1 MSLHR
6 IPLAGVIGSPIA
18 HSKSPRLHQ
27 HWLAKYGIAGD
38 YVPLHVEKDD
48 LRDVLRVLPKMGF
61 VGANVTIPHKVAALE
76 IADQVSDRASLIGA
90 ANTLIFHEDGKI
102 IADNT
107 DGYGFLANLK
117 QGAPDWRPDLGPAA
131 VVAGLS
137 ICATSM
143 PDANFI
149 LHGDEAE
156 LTKLLARH
164 PALQAKVTIQHAARV
179 VTMDDKP
186 SQVMRHGQ
194 GTSMWG
200 CIDSVRAGEATV
212 AVSCGNTG
220 ALMAIAMVLVWRS
233 TRVINFAQAG
243 MALLSTYIGFE
254 LVQKTGNFWIAL
266 PLAMILGALFSALV
280 EILLIRTLIKH
291 STTGP
296 VAGIVPIIATLG
308 LLGVIRA
315 SIGIIWGNQDIQ
327 IQPPLSKVGFKVGEE
342 TIALSPMN
350 LLVLLTVVGMVIL
363 LGFIFQKTNLGLS
376 LRASA
381 YSPEIAQLA
390 GIRVGAI
397 RTIGWAI
404 AGAAGAAAGLLQTVN
419 GTGAVSPDSLEFSL
433 LLTFGF
439 IAAVI
444 GGLES
449 LPGAV
454 LGALVLGLV
463 LAAVQIYISGT
474 LVFMIA
480 FALLLLVLLVRPQGF
495 IGAKAG
501 RRA

>member
-1 MSLHR
+1 MIQFFNML
-6 IPLAGVIGSPIA
+6 
-18 HSKSPRLHQ
+18 
-27 HWLAKYGIAGD
+27 
-38 YVPLHVEKDD
+38 
-48 LRDVLRVLPKMGF
+48 
-61 VGANVTIPHKVAALE
+61 
-76 IADQVSDRASLIGA
+76 LIG
-90 ANTLIFHEDGKI
+90 I
-102 IADNT
+102 
-107 DGYGFLANLK
+107 
-117 QGAPDWRPDLGPAA
+117 GAG
-131 VVAGLS
+131 S
-137 ICATSM
+137 IY
-143 PDANFI
+143 
-149 LHGDEAE
+149 
-156 LTKLLARH
+156 
-164 PALQAKVTIQHAARV
+164 
-179 VTMDDKP
+179 
-186 SQVMRHGQ
+186 
-194 GTSMWG
+194 
-200 CIDSVRAGEATV
+200 
-212 AVSCGNTG
+212 

-266 PLAMILGALFSALV
+266 PLSMILGALFSALV

-291 STTGP
+291 STSGP

-308 LLGVIRA
+308 LLGFIRA
-315 SIGIIWGNQDIQ
+315 TIGFIWGNQDIQ
-327 IQPPLSKVGFKVGEE
+327 IQPPLSKVGFKVGQE

-350 LLVLLTVVGMVIL
+350 LLVLLTVLAMVLI

-454 LGALVLGLV
+454 LGAVVLGLV
-463 LAAVQIYISGT
+463 LAVVQIYINGT
-474 LVFMIA
+474 FVFMVA

>member
-1 MSLHR
+1 MNQFLNM
-6 IPLAGVIGSPIA
+6 L
-18 HSKSPRLHQ
+18 
-27 HWLAKYGIAGD
+27 
-38 YVPLHVEKDD
+38 
-48 LRDVLRVLPKMGF
+48 
-61 VGANVTIPHKVAALE
+61 
-76 IADQVSDRASLIGA
+76 LIG
-90 ANTLIFHEDGKI
+90 I
-102 IADNT
+102 
-107 DGYGFLANLK
+107 
-117 QGAPDWRPDLGPAA
+117 GAG
-131 VVAGLS
+131 S
-137 ICATSM
+137 IY
-143 PDANFI
+143 
-149 LHGDEAE
+149 
-156 LTKLLARH
+156 
-164 PALQAKVTIQHAARV
+164 
-179 VTMDDKP
+179 
-186 SQVMRHGQ
+186 
-194 GTSMWG
+194 
-200 CIDSVRAGEATV
+200 
-212 AVSCGNTG
+212 

-291 STTGP
+291 STSGP

-308 LLGVIRA
+308 LLGFIR
-315 SIGIIWGNQDIQ
+315 SMIGFIWGNQDIQ
-327 IQPPLSKVGFKVGEE
+327 IQPPLSKVGFKFGEE
-342 TIALSPMN
+342 TISLSPMN
-350 LLVLLTVVGMVIL
+350 LLVLLTVIGMVL
-363 LGFIFQKTNLGLS
+363 VLGFIFQKTSLGLS

-454 LGALVLGLV
+454 LGAVVLGLV

-474 LVFMIA
+474 LVFIVA

-495 IGAKAG
+495 IGSKAG

>member
-1 MSLHR
+1 MIQFINML
-6 IPLAGVIGSPIA
+6 
-18 HSKSPRLHQ
+18 
-27 HWLAKYGIAGD
+27 
-38 YVPLHVEKDD
+38 
-48 LRDVLRVLPKMGF
+48 
-61 VGANVTIPHKVAALE
+61 
-76 IADQVSDRASLIGA
+76 LIG
-90 ANTLIFHEDGKI
+90 I
-102 IADNT
+102 
-107 DGYGFLANLK
+107 
-117 QGAPDWRPDLGPAA
+117 GAG
-131 VVAGLS
+131 S
-137 ICATSM
+137 IY
-143 PDANFI
+143 
-149 LHGDEAE
+149 
-156 LTKLLARH
+156 
-164 PALQAKVTIQHAARV
+164 
-179 VTMDDKP
+179 
-186 SQVMRHGQ
+186 
-194 GTSMWG
+194 
-200 CIDSVRAGEATV
+200 
-212 AVSCGNTG
+212 

-254 LVQKTGNFWIAL
+254 LVQRTGNFWIAL
-266 PLAMILGALFSALV
+266 PLAMVLGAVVSALV

-308 LLGVIRA
+308 LLGLIRA
-315 SIGIIWGNQDIQ
+315 IIGMIWGNQDIQ
-327 IQPPLSKVGFKVGEE
+327 IQPPLSKVGFKIGDE

-350 LLVLLTVVGMVIL
+350 LLVLLTVLGMVLI
-363 LGFIFQKTNLGLS
+363 LGFIFQKTSLGLS

-390 GIRVGAI
+390 GIRVGMI

-419 GTGAVSPDSLEFSL
+419 GTGVVSPDSLEFSL

-454 LGALVLGLV
+454 LGAVVLGLV

-474 LVFMIA
+474 LVFMVA

>member
-1 MSLHR
+1 MIQFFNML
-6 IPLAGVIGSPIA
+6 
-18 HSKSPRLHQ
+18 
-27 HWLAKYGIAGD
+27 
-38 YVPLHVEKDD
+38 
-48 LRDVLRVLPKMGF
+48 
-61 VGANVTIPHKVAALE
+61 
-76 IADQVSDRASLIGA
+76 LIG
-90 ANTLIFHEDGKI
+90 I
-102 IADNT
+102 
-107 DGYGFLANLK
+107 
-117 QGAPDWRPDLGPAA
+117 GAG
-131 VVAGLS
+131 S
-137 ICATSM
+137 IY
-143 PDANFI
+143 
-149 LHGDEAE
+149 
-156 LTKLLARH
+156 
-164 PALQAKVTIQHAARV
+164 
-179 VTMDDKP
+179 
-186 SQVMRHGQ
+186 
-194 GTSMWG
+194 
-200 CIDSVRAGEATV
+200 
-212 AVSCGNTG
+212 

-254 LVQKTGNFWIAL
+254 LVQRTGNFWIAL
-266 PLAMILGALFSALV
+266 PLAMVLGALVSALV
-280 EILLIRTLIKH
+280 EILLIRTMIKH
-291 STTGP
+291 SNTGP

-308 LLGVIRA
+308 LLGLIRA
-315 SIGIIWGNQDIQ
+315 IIGMIWGNQDIQ

-350 LLVLLTVVGMVIL
+350 LLVLLTVVAMVL
-363 LGFIFQKTNLGLS
+363 VLGFIFQKTSLGLS

-390 GIRVGAI
+390 GIRVGMI

-454 LGALVLGLV
+454 LGAVVLGLV

-474 LVFMIA
+474 LVFMVA

-495 IGAKAG
+495 IGSKAG

>member
-1 MSLHR
+1 MIQFFNML
-6 IPLAGVIGSPIA
+6 
-18 HSKSPRLHQ
+18 
-27 HWLAKYGIAGD
+27 
-38 YVPLHVEKDD
+38 
-48 LRDVLRVLPKMGF
+48 
-61 VGANVTIPHKVAALE
+61 
-76 IADQVSDRASLIGA
+76 LIG
-90 ANTLIFHEDGKI
+90 I
-102 IADNT
+102 
-107 DGYGFLANLK
+107 
-117 QGAPDWRPDLGPAA
+117 GAG
-131 VVAGLS
+131 S
-137 ICATSM
+137 IY
-143 PDANFI
+143 
-149 LHGDEAE
+149 
-156 LTKLLARH
+156 
-164 PALQAKVTIQHAARV
+164 
-179 VTMDDKP
+179 
-186 SQVMRHGQ
+186 
-194 GTSMWG
+194 
-200 CIDSVRAGEATV
+200 
-212 AVSCGNTG
+212 

-291 STTGP
+291 STSGP

-315 SIGIIWGNQDIQ
+315 TIGFIWGNQDIQ

-350 LLVLLTVVGMVIL
+350 LLVLLTVVGMVII

-419 GTGAVSPDSLEFSL
+419 GTGAISPDSLEFSL

-454 LGALVLGLV
+454 LGAVVLGLV
-463 LAAVQIYISGT
+463 LAVVQIYISGT
-474 LVFMIA
+474 LVFIVA

-495 IGAKAG
+495 IGSKAG

>member
-1 MSLHR
+1 ML
-6 IPLAGVIGSPIA
+6 
-18 HSKSPRLHQ
+18 
-27 HWLAKYGIAGD
+27 
-38 YVPLHVEKDD
+38 
-48 LRDVLRVLPKMGF
+48 
-61 VGANVTIPHKVAALE
+61 
-76 IADQVSDRASLIGA
+76 LIG
-90 ANTLIFHEDGKI
+90 I
-102 IADNT
+102 
-107 DGYGFLANLK
+107 
-117 QGAPDWRPDLGPAA
+117 GAG
-131 VVAGLS
+131 S
-137 ICATSM
+137 IY
-143 PDANFI
+143 
-149 LHGDEAE
+149 
-156 LTKLLARH
+156 
-164 PALQAKVTIQHAARV
+164 
-179 VTMDDKP
+179 
-186 SQVMRHGQ
+186 
-194 GTSMWG
+194 
-200 CIDSVRAGEATV
+200 
-212 AVSCGNTG
+212 

-291 STTGP
+291 STSGP

-308 LLGVIRA
+308 LLGFIRA
-315 SIGIIWGNQDIQ
+315 MIGFIWGNQDIQ
-327 IQPPLSKVGFKVGEE
+327 IQPPLSKVGFKFGEE
-342 TIALSPMN
+342 TISLSPMN
-350 LLVLLTVVGMVIL
+350 LLVLLSVLAMVL
-363 LGFIFQKTNLGLS
+363 VLGFIFQKTSLGLS

-454 LGALVLGLV
+454 LGAVVLGLV

-474 LVFMIA
+474 LVFIVA

-495 IGAKAG
+495 IGTKAG

>member
-1 MSLHR
+1 MIQFFNML
-6 IPLAGVIGSPIA
+6 
-18 HSKSPRLHQ
+18 
-27 HWLAKYGIAGD
+27 
-38 YVPLHVEKDD
+38 
-48 LRDVLRVLPKMGF
+48 
-61 VGANVTIPHKVAALE
+61 
-76 IADQVSDRASLIGA
+76 LIG
-90 ANTLIFHEDGKI
+90 I
-102 IADNT
+102 
-107 DGYGFLANLK
+107 
-117 QGAPDWRPDLGPAA
+117 GAG
-131 VVAGLS
+131 S
-137 ICATSM
+137 IY
-143 PDANFI
+143 
-149 LHGDEAE
+149 
-156 LTKLLARH
+156 
-164 PALQAKVTIQHAARV
+164 
-179 VTMDDKP
+179 
-186 SQVMRHGQ
+186 
-194 GTSMWG
+194 
-200 CIDSVRAGEATV
+200 
-212 AVSCGNTG
+212 

-254 LVQKTGNFWIAL
+254 LVQRTGNFWIAL
-266 PLAMILGALFSALV
+266 PLAMVLGALVSALV
-280 EILLIRTLIKH
+280 EILLIRTMIKH
-291 STTGP
+291 SNTGP

-308 LLGVIRA
+308 LLGLIRA
-315 SIGIIWGNQDIQ
+315 IIGMIWGNQDIQ

-350 LLVLLTVVGMVIL
+350 LLVLLTVVAMVL
-363 LGFIFQKTNLGLS
+363 VLGFIFQKTSLGLS

-390 GIRVGAI
+390 GIRVGMI

-454 LGALVLGLV
+454 LGAVVLGLV

-474 LVFMIA
+474 LVFMVA

>member
-1 MSLHR
+1 MIQFMNML
-6 IPLAGVIGSPIA
+6 
-18 HSKSPRLHQ
+18 
-27 HWLAKYGIAGD
+27 
-38 YVPLHVEKDD
+38 
-48 LRDVLRVLPKMGF
+48 
-61 VGANVTIPHKVAALE
+61 
-76 IADQVSDRASLIGA
+76 LIG
-90 ANTLIFHEDGKI
+90 I
-102 IADNT
+102 
-107 DGYGFLANLK
+107 
-117 QGAPDWRPDLGPAA
+117 GAG
-131 VVAGLS
+131 S
-137 ICATSM
+137 IY
-143 PDANFI
+143 
-149 LHGDEAE
+149 
-156 LTKLLARH
+156 
-164 PALQAKVTIQHAARV
+164 
-179 VTMDDKP
+179 
-186 SQVMRHGQ
+186 
-194 GTSMWG
+194 
-200 CIDSVRAGEATV
+200 
-212 AVSCGNTG
+212 

-315 SIGIIWGNQDIQ
+315 SIGFIWGNQDIQ

-454 LGALVLGLV
+454 LGAVVLGLV
-463 LAAVQIYISGT
+463 LAVVQIYISGT

>member
-1 MSLHR
+1 MIQFINML
-6 IPLAGVIGSPIA
+6 
-18 HSKSPRLHQ
+18 
-27 HWLAKYGIAGD
+27 
-38 YVPLHVEKDD
+38 
-48 LRDVLRVLPKMGF
+48 
-61 VGANVTIPHKVAALE
+61 
-76 IADQVSDRASLIGA
+76 LIG
-90 ANTLIFHEDGKI
+90 I
-102 IADNT
+102 
-107 DGYGFLANLK
+107 
-117 QGAPDWRPDLGPAA
+117 GAG
-131 VVAGLS
+131 S
-137 ICATSM
+137 IY
-143 PDANFI
+143 
-149 LHGDEAE
+149 
-156 LTKLLARH
+156 
-164 PALQAKVTIQHAARV
+164 
-179 VTMDDKP
+179 
-186 SQVMRHGQ
+186 
-194 GTSMWG
+194 
-200 CIDSVRAGEATV
+200 
-212 AVSCGNTG
+212 

-291 STTGP
+291 STSGP

-308 LLGVIRA
+308 LLGFFRARIGVIWR
-315 SIGIIWGNQDIQ
+315 NQDNQ
-327 IQPPLSKVGFKVGEE
+327 IQTPLSKVGFKVGEE

-350 LLVLLTVVGMVIL
+350 LLVLLTVVGMVVV

-454 LGALVLGLV
+454 LGAVVLGLV
-463 LAAVQIYISGT
+463 LAVVQIYISGT
-474 LVFMIA
+474 LVFMVA

-495 IGAKAG
+495 IGSKAG

>member
-1 MSLHR
+1 MTQFLNM
-6 IPLAGVIGSPIA
+6 L
-18 HSKSPRLHQ
+18 
-27 HWLAKYGIAGD
+27 
-38 YVPLHVEKDD
+38 
-48 LRDVLRVLPKMGF
+48 
-61 VGANVTIPHKVAALE
+61 
-76 IADQVSDRASLIGA
+76 LIG
-90 ANTLIFHEDGKI
+90 I
-102 IADNT
+102 
-107 DGYGFLANLK
+107 
-117 QGAPDWRPDLGPAA
+117 GAG
-131 VVAGLS
+131 S
-137 ICATSM
+137 IY
-143 PDANFI
+143 
-149 LHGDEAE
+149 
-156 LTKLLARH
+156 
-164 PALQAKVTIQHAARV
+164 
-179 VTMDDKP
+179 
-186 SQVMRHGQ
+186 
-194 GTSMWG
+194 
-200 CIDSVRAGEATV
+200 
-212 AVSCGNTG
+212 

-266 PLAMILGALFSALV
+266 PLAMALGALFSALV

-291 STTGP
+291 STSGP

-308 LLGVIRA
+308 LLGLIRA
-315 SIGIIWGNQDIQ
+315 IIGFIWGNQDIQ
-327 IQPPLSKVGFKVGEE
+327 IQAPLSKVGFKFGEE

-350 LLVLLTVVGMVIL
+350 LLVLLTVLGMVIV
-363 LGFIFQKTNLGLS
+363 LGFIFQKTSLGLS

-454 LGALVLGLV
+454 LGAVVLGLV

-474 LVFMIA
+474 LVFIVA

-495 IGAKAG
+495 IGTKAG

>member
-1 MSLHR
+1 MIQFFNML
-6 IPLAGVIGSPIA
+6 
-18 HSKSPRLHQ
+18 
-27 HWLAKYGIAGD
+27 
-38 YVPLHVEKDD
+38 
-48 LRDVLRVLPKMGF
+48 
-61 VGANVTIPHKVAALE
+61 
-76 IADQVSDRASLIGA
+76 LIG
-90 ANTLIFHEDGKI
+90 I
-102 IADNT
+102 
-107 DGYGFLANLK
+107 
-117 QGAPDWRPDLGPAA
+117 GAG
-131 VVAGLS
+131 S
-137 ICATSM
+137 IY
-143 PDANFI
+143 
-149 LHGDEAE
+149 
-156 LTKLLARH
+156 
-164 PALQAKVTIQHAARV
+164 
-179 VTMDDKP
+179 
-186 SQVMRHGQ
+186 
-194 GTSMWG
+194 
-200 CIDSVRAGEATV
+200 
-212 AVSCGNTG
+212 

-254 LVQKTGNFWIAL
+254 LVQRTGNFWIAL
-266 PLAMILGALFSALV
+266 PLAMVLGAVVSALV

-308 LLGVIRA
+308 LLGLIRA
-315 SIGIIWGNQDIQ
+315 IIGMIWGNQDIQ
-327 IQPPLSKVGFKVGEE
+327 IQPPLSKVGFKIGDE

-350 LLVLLTVVGMVIL
+350 LLVLLTVIGMVLI
-363 LGFIFQKTNLGLS
+363 LGFIFQKTSLGLS

-390 GIRVGAI
+390 GIRVGMI

-419 GTGAVSPDSLEFSL
+419 GTGVVSPDSLEFSL

-454 LGALVLGLV
+454 LGAVVLGLV

-474 LVFMIA
+474 LVFMVA

>member
-1 MSLHR
+1 MIQFINML
-6 IPLAGVIGSPIA
+6 
-18 HSKSPRLHQ
+18 
-27 HWLAKYGIAGD
+27 
-38 YVPLHVEKDD
+38 
-48 LRDVLRVLPKMGF
+48 
-61 VGANVTIPHKVAALE
+61 
-76 IADQVSDRASLIGA
+76 LIG
-90 ANTLIFHEDGKI
+90 I
-102 IADNT
+102 
-107 DGYGFLANLK
+107 
-117 QGAPDWRPDLGPAA
+117 GAG
-131 VVAGLS
+131 S
-137 ICATSM
+137 IY
-143 PDANFI
+143 
-149 LHGDEAE
+149 
-156 LTKLLARH
+156 
-164 PALQAKVTIQHAARV
+164 
-179 VTMDDKP
+179 
-186 SQVMRHGQ
+186 
-194 GTSMWG
+194 
-200 CIDSVRAGEATV
+200 
-212 AVSCGNTG
+212 

-266 PLAMILGALFSALV
+266 PLSMILGALFSALV

-291 STTGP
+291 STSGP

-308 LLGVIRA
+308 LLGFIRA
-315 SIGIIWGNQDIQ
+315 MIGFIWGNQDIQ
-327 IQPPLSKVGFKVGEE
+327 IQPPLSKVGFKFGEE
-342 TIALSPMN
+342 TISLSPMN
-350 LLVLLTVVGMVIL
+350 LLVLLTVLAMVLI
-363 LGFIFQKTNLGLS
+363 LGFIFQKTSLGLS

-454 LGALVLGLV
+454 LGAVVLGLV

-474 LVFMIA
+474 LVFIVA
-480 FALLLLVLLVRPQGF
+480 FALLLIVLLVRPQGF
-495 IGAKAG
+495 IGTKAG

>member
-1 MSLHR
+1 MIQFINML
-6 IPLAGVIGSPIA
+6 
-18 HSKSPRLHQ
+18 
-27 HWLAKYGIAGD
+27 
-38 YVPLHVEKDD
+38 
-48 LRDVLRVLPKMGF
+48 
-61 VGANVTIPHKVAALE
+61 
-76 IADQVSDRASLIGA
+76 LIG
-90 ANTLIFHEDGKI
+90 I
-102 IADNT
+102 
-107 DGYGFLANLK
+107 
-117 QGAPDWRPDLGPAA
+117 GAG
-131 VVAGLS
+131 S
-137 ICATSM
+137 IY
-143 PDANFI
+143 
-149 LHGDEAE
+149 
-156 LTKLLARH
+156 
-164 PALQAKVTIQHAARV
+164 
-179 VTMDDKP
+179 
-186 SQVMRHGQ
+186 
-194 GTSMWG
+194 
-200 CIDSVRAGEATV
+200 
-212 AVSCGNTG
+212 

-291 STTGP
+291 STSGP

-308 LLGVIRA
+308 LLGFIRA
-315 SIGIIWGNQDIQ
+315 SIGFIWGNQDIQ

-350 LLVLLTVVGMVIL
+350 LLVLLTVVGMVVI

-454 LGALVLGLV
+454 LGAVVLGLV
-463 LAAVQIYISGT
+463 LAVVQIYISGT
-474 LVFMIA
+474 LVFMVA

-495 IGAKAG
+495 IGSKAG

>member
-1 MSLHR
+1 MIQFFNML
-6 IPLAGVIGSPIA
+6 
-18 HSKSPRLHQ
+18 
-27 HWLAKYGIAGD
+27 
-38 YVPLHVEKDD
+38 
-48 LRDVLRVLPKMGF
+48 
-61 VGANVTIPHKVAALE
+61 
-76 IADQVSDRASLIGA
+76 LIG
-90 ANTLIFHEDGKI
+90 I
-102 IADNT
+102 
-107 DGYGFLANLK
+107 
-117 QGAPDWRPDLGPAA
+117 GAG
-131 VVAGLS
+131 S
-137 ICATSM
+137 IY
-143 PDANFI
+143 
-149 LHGDEAE
+149 
-156 LTKLLARH
+156 
-164 PALQAKVTIQHAARV
+164 
-179 VTMDDKP
+179 
-186 SQVMRHGQ
+186 
-194 GTSMWG
+194 
-200 CIDSVRAGEATV
+200 
-212 AVSCGNTG
+212 

-291 STTGP
+291 STSGP
-296 VAGIVPIIATLG
+296 IAGIVPIIATLG

-315 SIGIIWGNQDIQ
+315 TIGFIWGNQDIQ

-350 LLVLLTVVGMVIL
+350 LLVLLTVVGMVII

-419 GTGAVSPDSLEFSL
+419 GTGAISPDSLEFSL

-454 LGALVLGLV
+454 LGAVVLGLV
-463 LAAVQIYISGT
+463 LAVVQIYISGT
-474 LVFMIA
+474 LVFIVA

-495 IGAKAG
+495 IGSKAG

>member
-1 MSLHR
+1 MIQFFNML
-6 IPLAGVIGSPIA
+6 
-18 HSKSPRLHQ
+18 
-27 HWLAKYGIAGD
+27 
-38 YVPLHVEKDD
+38 
-48 LRDVLRVLPKMGF
+48 
-61 VGANVTIPHKVAALE
+61 
-76 IADQVSDRASLIGA
+76 LIG
-90 ANTLIFHEDGKI
+90 I
-102 IADNT
+102 
-107 DGYGFLANLK
+107 
-117 QGAPDWRPDLGPAA
+117 GAG
-131 VVAGLS
+131 S
-137 ICATSM
+137 IY
-143 PDANFI
+143 
-149 LHGDEAE
+149 
-156 LTKLLARH
+156 
-164 PALQAKVTIQHAARV
+164 
-179 VTMDDKP
+179 
-186 SQVMRHGQ
+186 
-194 GTSMWG
+194 
-200 CIDSVRAGEATV
+200 
-212 AVSCGNTG
+212 

-254 LVQKTGNFWIAL
+254 LVQRTGNFWIAL
-266 PLAMILGALFSALV
+266 PLAMVLGAVVSALV

-308 LLGVIRA
+308 LLGLIRA
-315 SIGIIWGNQDIQ
+315 IIGMIWGNQDIQ
-327 IQPPLSKVGFKVGEE
+327 IQPPFSKVGFKIGDE

-350 LLVLLTVVGMVIL
+350 LLVLLTVLGMVLI
-363 LGFIFQKTNLGLS
+363 LGFIFQKTSLGLS

-390 GIRVGAI
+390 GIRVGMI

-419 GTGAVSPDSLEFSL
+419 GTGVVSPDSLEFSL

-454 LGALVLGLV
+454 LGAVVLGLV

-474 LVFMIA
+474 LVFMVA

>member
-1 MSLHR
+1 MIQFINML
-6 IPLAGVIGSPIA
+6 
-18 HSKSPRLHQ
+18 
-27 HWLAKYGIAGD
+27 
-38 YVPLHVEKDD
+38 
-48 LRDVLRVLPKMGF
+48 
-61 VGANVTIPHKVAALE
+61 
-76 IADQVSDRASLIGA
+76 LIG
-90 ANTLIFHEDGKI
+90 I
-102 IADNT
+102 
-107 DGYGFLANLK
+107 
-117 QGAPDWRPDLGPAA
+117 GAG
-131 VVAGLS
+131 S
-137 ICATSM
+137 IY
-143 PDANFI
+143 
-149 LHGDEAE
+149 
-156 LTKLLARH
+156 
-164 PALQAKVTIQHAARV
+164 
-179 VTMDDKP
+179 
-186 SQVMRHGQ
+186 
-194 GTSMWG
+194 
-200 CIDSVRAGEATV
+200 
-212 AVSCGNTG
+212 

-291 STTGP
+291 STSGP

-308 LLGVIRA
+308 LLGFIRA
-315 SIGIIWGNQDIQ
+315 MIGFIWGNQDIQ
-327 IQPPLSKVGFKVGEE
+327 IQPPLSKVGFKFGEE
-342 TIALSPMN
+342 TISLSPMN
-350 LLVLLTVVGMVIL
+350 LLVLLTVLGMVL
-363 LGFIFQKTNLGLS
+363 VLGFIFQKTSLGLS

-454 LGALVLGLV
+454 LGAVVLGLV

-474 LVFMIA
+474 LVFIVA

-495 IGAKAG
+495 IGSKAG

>member
-1 MSLHR
+1 MIQFFNML
-6 IPLAGVIGSPIA
+6 LIG
-18 HSKSPRLHQ
+18 
-27 HWLAKYGIAGD
+27 
-38 YVPLHVEKDD
+38 
-48 LRDVLRVLPKMGF
+48 
-61 VGANVTIPHKVAALE
+61 VGA
-76 IADQVSDRASLIGA
+76 G
-90 ANTLIFHEDGKI
+90 
-102 IADNT
+102 
-107 DGYGFLANLK
+107 
-117 QGAPDWRPDLGPAA
+117 
-131 VVAGLS
+131 S
-137 ICATSM
+137 IY
-143 PDANFI
+143 
-149 LHGDEAE
+149 
-156 LTKLLARH
+156 
-164 PALQAKVTIQHAARV
+164 
-179 VTMDDKP
+179 
-186 SQVMRHGQ
+186 
-194 GTSMWG
+194 
-200 CIDSVRAGEATV
+200 
-212 AVSCGNTG
+212 

-243 MALLSTYIGFE
+243 MALLSTYIGSE

-291 STTGP
+291 STSGP

-315 SIGIIWGNQDIQ
+315 TIGFIWGNQDIQ
-327 IQPPLSKVGFKVGEE
+327 IQPPLSKVGFKLGEE

-350 LLVLLTVVGMVIL
+350 LLVLLTVVGMVII

-419 GTGAVSPDSLEFSL
+419 GTGAISPDSLEFSL

-454 LGALVLGLV
+454 LGAVVLGLV
-463 LAAVQIYISGT
+463 LAVVQIYISGT
-474 LVFMIA
+474 LVFIVA

-495 IGAKAG
+495 IGSKAG

>member
-1 MSLHR
+1 MIQFSNML
-6 IPLAGVIGSPIA
+6 
-18 HSKSPRLHQ
+18 
-27 HWLAKYGIAGD
+27 
-38 YVPLHVEKDD
+38 
-48 LRDVLRVLPKMGF
+48 
-61 VGANVTIPHKVAALE
+61 
-76 IADQVSDRASLIGA
+76 LIG
-90 ANTLIFHEDGKI
+90 I
-102 IADNT
+102 
-107 DGYGFLANLK
+107 
-117 QGAPDWRPDLGPAA
+117 GAG
-131 VVAGLS
+131 S
-137 ICATSM
+137 IY
-143 PDANFI
+143 
-149 LHGDEAE
+149 
-156 LTKLLARH
+156 
-164 PALQAKVTIQHAARV
+164 
-179 VTMDDKP
+179 
-186 SQVMRHGQ
+186 
-194 GTSMWG
+194 
-200 CIDSVRAGEATV
+200 
-212 AVSCGNTG
+212 

-266 PLAMILGALFSALV
+266 PLAMVLGALFSALI

-291 STTGP
+291 STSGP

-308 LLGVIRA
+308 LLGFIRA
-315 SIGIIWGNQDIQ
+315 MIGFIWGNQDIQ
-327 IQPPLSKVGFKVGEE
+327 IQPPLSKIGFKVGAE
-342 TIALSPMN
+342 TISLSPMN
-350 LLVLLTVVGMVIL
+350 LLVLLTVLGMVL
-363 LGFIFQKTNLGLS
+363 VLGFIFQKTSLGLS

-454 LGALVLGLV
+454 LGAFVLGLV

-474 LVFMIA
+474 LVFIVA
-480 FALLLLVLLVRPQGF
+480 FVLLLVVLLIRPQGF
-495 IGAKAG
+495 IGTKAG

>member
-1 MSLHR
+1 MIQFINML
-6 IPLAGVIGSPIA
+6 
-18 HSKSPRLHQ
+18 
-27 HWLAKYGIAGD
+27 
-38 YVPLHVEKDD
+38 
-48 LRDVLRVLPKMGF
+48 
-61 VGANVTIPHKVAALE
+61 
-76 IADQVSDRASLIGA
+76 LIG
-90 ANTLIFHEDGKI
+90 I
-102 IADNT
+102 
-107 DGYGFLANLK
+107 
-117 QGAPDWRPDLGPAA
+117 GAG
-131 VVAGLS
+131 S
-137 ICATSM
+137 IY
-143 PDANFI
+143 
-149 LHGDEAE
+149 
-156 LTKLLARH
+156 
-164 PALQAKVTIQHAARV
+164 
-179 VTMDDKP
+179 
-186 SQVMRHGQ
+186 
-194 GTSMWG
+194 
-200 CIDSVRAGEATV
+200 
-212 AVSCGNTG
+212 

-266 PLAMILGALFSALV
+266 PLSMILGALFSALV
-280 EILLIRTLIKH
+280 EVLLIRTLIKH
-291 STTGP
+291 STSGP

-308 LLGVIRA
+308 LLGFIRA
-315 SIGIIWGNQDIQ
+315 MIGFIWGNQDIQ
-327 IQPPLSKVGFKVGEE
+327 IQPPLSKVGFKFGEE
-342 TIALSPMN
+342 TISLSPMN
-350 LLVLLTVVGMVIL
+350 LLVLLTVLAMVLI
-363 LGFIFQKTNLGLS
+363 LGFIFQKTSLGLS

-454 LGALVLGLV
+454 LGAVVLGLV

-474 LVFMIA
+474 LVFIVA

-495 IGAKAG
+495 IGTKAG

>member
-1 MSLHR
+1 M
-6 IPLAGVIGSPIA
+6 I
-18 HSKSPRLHQ
+18 Q
-27 HWLAKYGIAGD
+27 FFN
-38 YVPLHVEKDD
+38 
-48 LRDVLRVLPKMGF
+48 MF
-61 VGANVTIPHKVAALE
+61 
-76 IADQVSDRASLIGA
+76 LIG
-90 ANTLIFHEDGKI
+90 I
-102 IADNT
+102 
-107 DGYGFLANLK
+107 
-117 QGAPDWRPDLGPAA
+117 GAG
-131 VVAGLS
+131 S
-137 ICATSM
+137 IY
-143 PDANFI
+143 
-149 LHGDEAE
+149 
-156 LTKLLARH
+156 
-164 PALQAKVTIQHAARV
+164 
-179 VTMDDKP
+179 
-186 SQVMRHGQ
+186 
-194 GTSMWG
+194 
-200 CIDSVRAGEATV
+200 
-212 AVSCGNTG
+212 

-254 LVQKTGNFWIAL
+254 LVQRTGNFWIAL
-266 PLAMILGALFSALV
+266 PLAMVLGAVVSALV

-308 LLGVIRA
+308 LLGLIRA
-315 SIGIIWGNQDIQ
+315 IIGMIWGNQDIQ
-327 IQPPLSKVGFKVGEE
+327 IQPPLSKVGFKIGDE

-350 LLVLLTVVGMVIL
+350 LLVLLTVLGMVLI
-363 LGFIFQKTNLGLS
+363 LGFIFQKTSLGLS

-390 GIRVGAI
+390 GIRVGMI

-419 GTGAVSPDSLEFSL
+419 GTGVVSPDSLEFSL

-454 LGALVLGLV
+454 LGAVVLGLV

-474 LVFMIA
+474 LVFMVA

>member
-1 MSLHR
+1 MIQFMNML
-6 IPLAGVIGSPIA
+6 
-18 HSKSPRLHQ
+18 
-27 HWLAKYGIAGD
+27 
-38 YVPLHVEKDD
+38 
-48 LRDVLRVLPKMGF
+48 
-61 VGANVTIPHKVAALE
+61 
-76 IADQVSDRASLIGA
+76 LIG
-90 ANTLIFHEDGKI
+90 I
-102 IADNT
+102 
-107 DGYGFLANLK
+107 
-117 QGAPDWRPDLGPAA
+117 GAG
-131 VVAGLS
+131 S
-137 ICATSM
+137 IY
-143 PDANFI
+143 
-149 LHGDEAE
+149 
-156 LTKLLARH
+156 
-164 PALQAKVTIQHAARV
+164 
-179 VTMDDKP
+179 
-186 SQVMRHGQ
+186 
-194 GTSMWG
+194 
-200 CIDSVRAGEATV
+200 
-212 AVSCGNTG
+212 

-266 PLAMILGALFSALV
+266 PLAMILGALFSALI

-315 SIGIIWGNQDIQ
+315 SIGFIWGNQDIQ

-454 LGALVLGLV
+454 LGAVVLGLV

>member
-1 MSLHR
+1 MIQFFNML
-6 IPLAGVIGSPIA
+6 
-18 HSKSPRLHQ
+18 
-27 HWLAKYGIAGD
+27 
-38 YVPLHVEKDD
+38 
-48 LRDVLRVLPKMGF
+48 
-61 VGANVTIPHKVAALE
+61 
-76 IADQVSDRASLIGA
+76 LIG
-90 ANTLIFHEDGKI
+90 I
-102 IADNT
+102 
-107 DGYGFLANLK
+107 
-117 QGAPDWRPDLGPAA
+117 GAG
-131 VVAGLS
+131 S
-137 ICATSM
+137 IY
-143 PDANFI
+143 
-149 LHGDEAE
+149 
-156 LTKLLARH
+156 
-164 PALQAKVTIQHAARV
+164 
-179 VTMDDKP
+179 
-186 SQVMRHGQ
+186 
-194 GTSMWG
+194 
-200 CIDSVRAGEATV
+200 
-212 AVSCGNTG
+212 

-291 STTGP
+291 STSGP

-308 LLGVIRA
+308 LLGFIRA
-315 SIGIIWGNQDIQ
+315 CIGMIWGNQDIQ
-327 IQPPLSKVGFKVGEE
+327 IQPPLSKVGFKIGQE
-342 TIALSPMN
+342 TISLSPMN
-350 LLVLLTVVGMVIL
+350 LLVLLTVLGMVL
-363 LGFIFQKTNLGLS
+363 VLGFIFQKTSLGLS

-397 RTIGWAI
+397 RKIGRAI
-404 AGAAGAAAGLLQTVN
+404 TGAAGAENGLLQTVN

-454 LGALVLGLV
+454 LGAVVLGLV
-463 LAAVQIYISGT
+463 LAVVQIYISGT
-474 LVFMIA
+474 LVFIVA
-480 FALLLLVLLVRPQGF
+480 FALLLLVLLIRPQGF
-495 IGAKAG
+495 IGTKAG